1 MNGADLSVGF
11 DDDGVAADAR
21 RLVVETVDEERFV
34 ERLVPVEG
42 APDSGRTEGV
52 PVPENDVVGLGRRR
66 LAYDPI

>member
-42 APDSGRTEGV
+42 APDSGRTDGV

-66 LAYDPI
+66 LANDPI

>member
-1 MNGADLSVGF
+1 MNGANLSVGF

-21 RLVVETVDEERFV
+21 RLVVETVDEERVV

-42 APDSGRTEGV
+42 APDSGRTDGV

-66 LAYDPI
+66 LANDPI

>member
-1 MNGADLSVGF
+1 MNGANLSVGF

-42 APDSGRTEGV
+42 APDSGRTDGV

-66 LAYDPI
+66 LANDPI